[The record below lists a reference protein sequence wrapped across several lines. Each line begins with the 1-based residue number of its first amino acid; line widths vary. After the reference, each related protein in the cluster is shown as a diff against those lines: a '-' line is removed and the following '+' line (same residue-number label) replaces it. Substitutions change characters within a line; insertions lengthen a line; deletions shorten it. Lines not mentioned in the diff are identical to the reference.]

1 MSLYRDLLKKTK
13 EAIADAQVPFKVKKE
28 QKQLE
33 LKIIELESEIAKNEL
48 TIEEQKS
55 ANPINWDKLI
65 NAINERDLNN
75 RKLTQLKALST
86 ELFD

>member
-1 MSLYRDLLKKTK
+1 M
-13 EAIADAQVPFKVKKE
+13 
-28 QKQLE
+28 
-33 LKIIELESEIAKNEL
+33 ESEIAKNEL

-65 NAINERDLNN
+65 SAMNERDLNN
-75 RKLTQLKALST
+75 RKLTQLQALST

>member
-65 NAINERDLNN
+65 NAMNERDLNN
-75 RKLTQLKALST
+75 RKLTQLEALST